1 MTQSEFE
8 LQLLD
13 LKQKQAKE
21 IGTIEKMQ
29 QQVKEELSAKKRT
42 VFGINQDCAKLRQ
55 ELSLL
60 HKRHLELSA
69 KWGGQITAFTKEHL
83 GQQTSNLA
91 EADTLN
97 IIYELRRRGYHGII
111 HKLAED
117 GTTVTEEYDIQ
128 KKDWKDKDNG

>member
-29 QQVKEELSAKKRT
+29 QQVKEELAAKKRT
-42 VFGINQDCAKLRQ
+42 CYGIDQDCAKLRQ

-69 KWGGQITAFTKEHL
+69 KWGGKSLPSPKSTWVNKPP
-83 GQQTSNLA
+83 TSPKRTRSTSSMNYA
-91 EADTLN
+91 GVAIMASSTN
-97 IIYELRRRGYHGII
+97 SRRM
-111 HKLAED
+111 A
-117 GTTVTEEYDIQ
+117 Q
-128 KKDWKDKDNG
+128 P

>member
-1 MTQSEFE
+1 M
-8 LQLLD
+8 
-13 LKQKQAKE
+13 
-21 IGTIEKMQ
+21 
-29 QQVKEELSAKKRT
+29 
-42 VFGINQDCAKLRQ
+42 
-55 ELSLL
+55 
-60 HKRHLELSA
+60 
-69 KWGGQITAFTKEHL
+69 GGQITAFTKEHL

-117 GTTVTEEYDIQ
+117 GTTVIEEYDIQ